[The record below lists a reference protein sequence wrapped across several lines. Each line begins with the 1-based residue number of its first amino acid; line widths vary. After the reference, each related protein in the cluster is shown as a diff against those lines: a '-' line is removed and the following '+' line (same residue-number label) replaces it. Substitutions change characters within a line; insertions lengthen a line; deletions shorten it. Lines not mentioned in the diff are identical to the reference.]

1 MIFPIVILAGGLA
14 TRLRPISESIPK
26 SLIEVAG
33 RPFIFCQLEYL
44 RSQGVRKVILCVG
57 YLGDMI
63 ESLVG
68 SGDQF
73 GLEISYSFDGSK
85 LLGTGGAIKKA
96 LPLLADEFF
105 VLYGDS
111 FLPINYQAVADDF
124 IACKKQ
130 ALMTILRNSD
140 RWDTSNVYF
149 ENGVLKEYNKEKP
162 SSDMTYID
170 YGLGVLKSNLF
181 DHYDEG
187 VNFDLSELYRNLSLK
202 SELQGYPVEQRFY
215 EIGSYQGIK
224 ETEEYFL
231 NKGK

>member
-1 MIFPIVILAGGLA
+1 MIFSVVILAGGLA
-14 TRLRPISESIPK
+14 TRLRPISENIPK

-33 RPFIFCQLEYL
+33 RPFIFWQLEYL
-44 RSQGVRKVILCVG
+44 RSQGIRKVTLCVG
-57 YLGDMI
+57 HLGDMI
-63 ESLVG
+63 KSTVG

-73 GLEISYSFDGSK
+73 GLEISYSFDGST

-96 LPLLADEFF
+96 LPLLADKFF

-111 FLPINYQAVADDF
+111 FLPINYQAVADEF
-124 IACKKQ
+124 LACKKQ
-130 ALMTILRNSD
+130 ALMTIFRNSD

-170 YGLGVLKSNLF
+170 YGLGVIKSNLF

-187 VNFDLSELYRNLSLK
+187 VNFDLSEIYRNLSSK
-202 SELQGYPVEQRFY
+202 SELQGYPVERRFY
-215 EIGSYQGIK
+215 EIGSYQGLK
-224 ETEEYFL
+224 ETEEYFF

>member
-1 MIFPIVILAGGLA
+1 MIFPVVILAGGLA
-14 TRLRPISESIPK
+14 TRLRPISENIPK

-33 RPFIFCQLEYL
+33 KPFIVSQLEYL
-44 RSQGVRKVILCVG
+44 RSQGVRKVTLCVG

-63 ESLVG
+63 KSLVG

-73 GLEISYSFDGSK
+73 GLEVNYSFDGSK

-187 VNFDLSELYRNLSLK
+187 VNFDLSEIYRNLSLK

-215 EIGSYQGIK
+215 EIGSFQGIK

-231 NKGK
+231 NQGK